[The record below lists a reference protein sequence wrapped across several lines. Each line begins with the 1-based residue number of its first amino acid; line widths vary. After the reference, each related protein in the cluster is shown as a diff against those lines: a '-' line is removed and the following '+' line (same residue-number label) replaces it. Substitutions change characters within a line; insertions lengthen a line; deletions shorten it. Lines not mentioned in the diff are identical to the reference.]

1 MIHCTLDKAL
11 NFSGGKMNLRIEI
24 KVAEGQ
30 FITLYGK
37 SGAGKTS
44 ILRMLAGLMRPDA
57 GRIVVGEEV
66 WFDGAKG
73 IHWRP
78 QKRSVGFLF
87 QDYALFPNMTVK
99 ENLEFALQKGQTK
112 GIINELMELIEL
124 GELQDRRPQ
133 TLSGGQQQRVAL
145 ARALVQRPQLLL
157 LDEPLSAL
165 DLDMREKLQ
174 RYLLKVHQEYG
185 LTTILV
191 SHDQQEI
198 QRLSD
203 EVYEVE
209 QGRVMRQGTP
219 SVIFPSKRS
228 IETFG
233 IEATVMSIQQL
244 AEDQCR
250 VRFRIAEGILDW
262 TFPAATIAH
271 LKVGASVNLQMGI
284 EQLGIIS

>member
-1 MIHCTLDKAL
+1 
-11 NFSGGKMNLRIEI
+11 MNLQIEI
-24 KVAEGQ
+24 KVVEGQ
-30 FITLYGK
+30 FLTLYGK

-66 WFDGAKG
+66 WFDQAKG

-99 ENLEFALQKGQTK
+99 ENLEFALLKGQSQ
-112 GIINELMELIEL
+112 GIIAELMELIEL
-124 GELQDRRPQ
+124 GELQDRRPE

-145 ARALVQRPQLLL
+145 ARALVQRPRLLL

-174 RYLLKVHQEYG
+174 RYLRKVHLEYG

-209 QGRVMRQGTP
+209 QGRILRKGVP
-219 SVIFPSKRS
+219 SSIFPARSS
-228 IETFG
+228 IETLG
-233 IEATVMSIQQL
+233 IEATVLSVQQL
-244 AEDQCR
+244 GNHQCR
-250 VRFRIAEGILDW
+250 VSFRIAEGTLNW
-262 TFPAATIAH
+262 TFPATTIAH
-271 LKVGASVNLQMGI
+271 IEVGTKVNLQMGI
-284 EQLGIIS
+284 EQLGIMP

>member
-1 MIHCTLDKAL
+1 MIQLTLDKEL
-11 NFSGGKMNLRIEI
+11 NFSGGKMNLQIAI
-24 KVAEGQ
+24 VAEEGR

-44 ILRMLAGLMRPDA
+44 ILRMLAGLMKPDS
-57 GRIVVGEEV
+57 GRIQVGEEV
-66 WFDGAKG
+66 WFDQAKG
-73 IHWRP
+73 IHLRP

-99 ENLEFALQKGQTK
+99 ENLEFALQKGQEK
-112 GIINELMELIEL
+112 SIIKELIELIEL
-124 GELQDRRPQ
+124 GALQNRRPE

-145 ARALVQRPQLLL
+145 ARALVQRPRLLL

-174 RYLLKVHQEYG
+174 DYLLKVHQEYG

-198 QRLSD
+198 ERLSD

-209 QGRVMRQGTP
+209 QGQIVRKTTP
-219 SVIFPSKRS
+219 LELFDKQMPYLVIDGAIQRMEKKGSKCHLSVQVGEGVVSFEAPEESVEDWGIGDNIR
-228 IETFG
+228 IEG
-233 IEATVMSIQQL
+233 
-244 AEDQCR
+244 
-250 VRFRIAEGILDW
+250 
-262 TFPAATIAH
+262 
-271 LKVGASVNLQMGI
+271 
-284 EQLGIIS
+284 QLGAYKLSKFNQ

>member
-1 MIHCTLDKAL
+1 MIHFNLDKAL
-11 NFSGGKMNLRIEI
+11 RFSGGKMNLQVEI
-24 KVAEGQ
+24 RAEEGS

-44 ILRMLAGLMRPDA
+44 VLRMLAGLMRPDA
-57 GRIVVGEEV
+57 GQIAVGEEV
-66 WFDGAKG
+66 WFDEERG
-73 IHWRP
+73 IHLRP

-99 ENLEFALQKGQTK
+99 ENLEFALLKDQPQA
-112 GIINELMELIEL
+112 IIKELIELIEL
-124 GELQDRRPQ
+124 GELQDRRPE

-203 EVYEVE
+203 QVYEVE
-209 QGRVMRQGTP
+209 QGRILRYGTP
-219 SVIFPSKRS
+219 GIMFPSTRHIFKCEALVES
-228 IETFG
+228 IELLDGKQCCLTFRMTDG
-233 IEATVMSIQQL
+233 VLE
-244 AEDQCR
+244 
-250 VRFRIAEGILDW
+250 W
-262 TFPAATIAH
+262 TFPS
-271 LKVGASVNLQMGI
+271 ASVADIEVGDRVKLEMGLA
-284 EQLGIIS
+284 QLTITL

>member
-1 MIHCTLDKAL
+1 MIHFNLEKAL
-11 NFSGGKMNLRIEI
+11 RFSGGKMNLQVDI
-24 KVAEGQ
+24 KAEEGR
-30 FITLYGK
+30 FLTLYGK

-44 ILRMLAGLMRPDA
+44 VLRMLAGLMRPDA
-57 GRIVVGEEV
+57 GRIAVGEEV
-66 WFDGAKG
+66 WFDQEKG
-73 IHWRP
+73 IHLRP

-99 ENLEFALQKGQTK
+99 ENLEFALQKGQSTA
-112 GIINELMELIEL
+112 IIKALIELIEL
-124 GELQDRRPQ
+124 GELQDRRPE

-145 ARALVQRPQLLL
+145 ARALVQRPKLLL

-209 QGRVMRQGTP
+209 QGRILRSGHPKVM
-219 SVIFPSKRS
+219 FPTTRNA
-228 IETFG
+228 FRCHAVV
-233 IEATVMSIQQL
+233 EAIQ
-244 AEDQCR
+244 AMEGGQCR
-250 VRFRIAEGILDW
+250 LSFRMIDGVLDW
-262 TFPAATIAH
+262 IFPAASIADIEVGDRVKLEMGLAQLTIT
-271 LKVGASVNLQMGI
+271 S
-284 EQLGIIS
+284 

>member
-1 MIHCTLDKAL
+1 MIHFNLEKAL
-11 NFSGGKMNLRIEI
+11 RFSGGKMNLQVEI
-24 KVAEGQ
+24 KAEEGS

-44 ILRMLAGLMRPDA
+44 VLRMLAGLMRPDA
-57 GRIVVGEEV
+57 GRIAVGEEL
-66 WFDGAKG
+66 WFDQEKG
-73 IHWRP
+73 IHLRP

-99 ENLEFALQKGQTK
+99 ENLEFALQKGQSK
-112 GIINELMELIEL
+112 AIIKALIELIEL
-124 GELQDRRPQ
+124 GELQDRRPE

-145 ARALVQRPQLLL
+145 ARALVQRPKLLL

-209 QGRVMRQGTP
+209 QGRILRIGHPEVM
-219 SVIFPSKRS
+219 FPTTRNAFRCHAVV
-228 IETFG
+228 E
-233 IEATVMSIQQL
+233 SIQAMEGEQCQL
-244 AEDQCR
+244 S
-250 VRFRIAEGILDW
+250 FRMTDGVLDW
-262 TFPAATIAH
+262 IFPAASMADIEVGDRVKLEMGLAQLTIT
-271 LKVGASVNLQMGI
+271 S
-284 EQLGIIS
+284 

>member
-1 MIHCTLDKAL
+1 MIHFNLDKAL
-11 NFSGGKMNLRIEI
+11 RFSGGKMNLQVEI
-24 KVAEGQ
+24 KAEEGS

-44 ILRMLAGLMRPDA
+44 VLRMLAGLMRPDA
-57 GRIVVGEEV
+57 GRIAVGEEV
-66 WFDGAKG
+66 WFDQEKG
-73 IHWRP
+73 VHLRP

-99 ENLEFALQKGQTK
+99 ENLEFALQKGQPK
-112 GIINELMELIEL
+112 AIIKALIELIEL
-124 GELQDRRPQ
+124 GELQDRRPE

-145 ARALVQRPQLLL
+145 ARALVQRPKLLL

-203 EVYEVE
+203 QVYEVE
-209 QGRVMRQGTP
+209 QGRILRYGTP
-219 SVIFPSKRS
+219 AMMFPSTRNIFKCKALV
-228 IETFG
+228 E
-233 IEATVMSIQQL
+233 SIQPL
-244 AEDQCR
+244 EGKQCR
-250 VRFRIAEGILDW
+250 LSFRMADGVLEW
-262 TFPAATIAH
+262 TFPS
-271 LKVGASVNLQMGI
+271 ASVADVEVGDQVKLEMGLA
-284 EQLGIIS
+284 QLTITL